1 MHTLHGF
8 AFIPRIFPHPT
19 APVLA
24 RPEPL
29 HAPALKPTYKA
40 GRRGGE
46 SIARWNNNYLFSRSV
61 FVIDEWQ
68 FVDMLERYNA
78 V

>member
-8 AFIPRIFPHPT
+8 AFIPRIFSYPA

-29 HAPALKPTYKA
+29 DAPALKPPPEA

-46 SIARWNNNYLFSRSV
+46 SIARKV
-61 FVIDEWQ
+61 Q
-68 FVDMLERYNA
+68 CTYNFLNKLSKPA
-78 V
+78 RLKN